1 MMLEYLII
9 GMIIGFF
16 SCVILHAE
24 PIYLEELEE
33 DLD

>member
-1 MMLEYLII
+1 MMLDYLITGI
-9 GMIIGFF
+9 IIGFF

-24 PIYLEELEE
+24 PIEELEE